1 MNEIELPASEIPQTL
16 ADTPDRPPDI
26 RIQASKGWQKIGF
39 AELWAFRHLV
49 FLFAL
54 RDVTVRYK
62 QTILG
67 GLWAVLQPA
76 VQVIVFTLFFGK
88 LMGLEDKLGTY
99 NGKVVPYAVF
109 VLSGQVLWNFFSAAA
124 NASSGSLLAN
134 AHILRKI
141 YVPRLA
147 VPLAST
153 GTSIVDTLISLVL
166 LAVVMLWY
174 GQSFSWL
181 LLLTPL
187 LLVGALLAALSIG
200 IMLSALIV
208 SYRDFRFV
216 VPFML
221 QIWFFVTPVIYPKN
235 ILPPQYEYLMYF
247 NPMAG
252 VIEFFRA
259 MVLGGP
265 LNFQGLFT
273 SMGTAVILLIAG
285 LFYFA
290 RVERR
295 FADIA

>member
-1 MNEIELPASEIPQTL
+1 MQAQAIEIPQTD
-16 ADTPDRPPDI
+16 AAPPDRPPDI
-26 RIQASKGWQKIGF
+26 RIKPSKGWQKIGF
-39 AELWAFRHLV
+39 RELWEFRHLV
-49 FLFAL
+49 MLFAL

-67 GLWAVLQPA
+67 GLWAILQPA
-76 VQVIVFTLFFGK
+76 VQVLVFTLFFGK

-99 NGKVVPYAVF
+99 NGKEVPYAVF
-109 VLSGQVLWNFFSAAA
+109 VLSGQVLWNFFNSAAS
-124 NASSGSLLAN
+124 ASSNSLLAN

-166 LAVVMLWY
+166 LAVVMIFY
-174 GQSFSWL
+174 GQSFSWML
-181 LLLTPL
+181 IFTPL
-187 LLVGALLAALSIG
+187 MLVCALLAALSIG
-200 IMLSALIV
+200 ITLSALIV

-235 ILPPQYEYLMYF
+235 ILPEKYEFLMYF

-259 MVLGGP
+259 IVLGGP
-265 LNFQGLFT
+265 LNFEGLLT
-273 SMGTAVILLIAG
+273 STGTALVLLIAG